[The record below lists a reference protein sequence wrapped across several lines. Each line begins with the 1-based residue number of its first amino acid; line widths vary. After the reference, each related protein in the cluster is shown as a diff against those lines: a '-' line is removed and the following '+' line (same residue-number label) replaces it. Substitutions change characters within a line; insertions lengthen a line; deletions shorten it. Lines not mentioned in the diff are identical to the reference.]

1 MSRLQRRV
9 AALAGSLALIGGIV
23 YTAGPAAAAAPGN
36 DTKAGAVVIPN
47 SLPYNYT
54 QSTTEATVDSGES
67 AASSYC
73 LGVGAPAFEHAVW
86 FKATIPAGLTQAI
99 RVDVSASDYGAG
111 IAVLLDN
118 GGTLSAIDCVPGAY
132 VTPGAPAAGTYYL
145 VVFGDGTTATT
156 SGNLDLAIDFLPPP
170 PDISVT
176 VNPTGTATK
185 EGGAWLSGT
194 VTCVGNGPNAAVFS
208 VDGSITQTVGRLIIS
223 SYFSSGQSI
232 PCDGETY
239 PWQAYA
245 PPTNGKF
252 SGGKSITVSTAF
264 GCNDAGCNAGYAEAT
279 VRLNRAAIK

>member
-156 SGNLDLAIDFLPPP
+156 VATSTSRS
-170 PDISVT
+170 ISFHRR
-176 VNPTGTATK
+176 PTFPSPSTRPGLQPRKA
-185 EGGAWLSGT
+185 EPGSPELSPASAM
-194 VTCVGNGPNAAVFS
+194 VRMAVFS

-279 VRLNRAAIK
+279 VRLNRATIK